1 MQVKQVESKE
11 RFKMSLY
18 FFVFFIFCCNAKTQ
32 GNAVH
37 IKCIAVS
44 REKGLGE
51 AEK

>member
-11 RFKMSLY
+11 RFQMSLH
-18 FFVFFIFCCNAKTQ
+18 FFVFAVMPKPR

-37 IKCIAVS
+37 IKGIAVS
-44 REKGLGE
+44 REKALCE